1 MVDKYTKVILT
12 IIAANLTLM
21 TLQGLDLIPQAN
33 ANTGIQK
40 VVICS
45 FINQDRCADVKLN
58 RLQVHD
64 Y

>member
-1 MVDKYTKVILT
+1 MVDKYTKIILT

-40 VVICS
+40 VAICD
-45 FINQDRCADVKLN
+45 FEDPKYCADVTYNKGLFVIN
-58 RLQVHD
+58 
-64 Y
+64 